1 MGIAIERHGSNFDK
15 GPTRADVLESLRF
28 ACLVES
34 NPKYIANNSLLPAAD
49 RSNARWL
56 RRFVTTTWLPQESM
70 HGVIFREYLIRSGAM
85 QPAEIDADIK
95 EVQER
100 GFTFGNDY
108 TALQACTY
116 GWIQEMITWRFYQSM
131 QQYAGEPVLSQIL
144 NDVGKQENFHRFV
157 YFTGAKTILKRHPD
171 RKREVREVIETAA
184 NFTMPGHYMVPE
196 LQPQSTKWAKQF
208 EFPFRTLY
216 REISNGLVELV
227 GHEGLGE
234 IILSYGAKNAPWYLK
249 APLTPLRVVAK
260 SPIPP
265 TNRIVGKLADVATR
279 KK

>member
-1 MGIAIERHGSNFDK
+1 MAIAIERQGSNFENK
-15 GPTRADVLESLRF
+15 PTRKDVLESLRF

-34 NPKYIANNSLLPAAD
+34 NPKDVANNSLLPAAD
-49 RSNARWL
+49 RSNAPWL
-56 RRFVTTTWLPQESM
+56 RRFVTTTWLPEESM

-85 QPAEIDADIK
+85 QQNQIDADIQK
-95 EVQER
+95 VQER

-131 QQYAGEPVLSQIL
+131 QQHAADPLLSQIL

-157 YFTGAKTILKRHPD
+157 YFTGAKTILKHHPD
-171 RKREVREVIETAA
+171 GKREVIEAAA

-216 REISNGLVELV
+216 QDISKGLVELV

-234 IILSYGAKNAPWYLK
+234 IILSYGAKNLPWYLK
-249 APLTPLRVVAK
+249 APLAPLKIVAK

-265 TNRIVGKLADVATR
+265 THRIVGILADVATR
-279 KK
+279 KKK